1 MHLKESVLRI
11 LVAFLNKV
19 RKTAKKWVN
28 VGYFNAFERVSTADS
43 TCSLYQTGCVGKCRL
58 F

>member
-28 VGYFNAFERVSTADS
+28 VGYLSAFERVSAKYLHAR
-43 TCSLYQTGCVGKCRL
+43 LYQPGEI
-58 F
+58 